1 MDNIDQLLEH
11 NYEQLDLLKRELTKL
26 SEIKNRIDELIGSN
40 DKLPVLFSESLLKVI
55 ETSKEY
61 STLIDNSVN
70 LYLKVNNELITN
82 SISEFSKKIIG
93 LESEINR
100 LIAVDF
106 NALFKEIETNFFDN
120 SNKEFEKIIEKIE
133 AKIKNFQYKIDD
145 LGKEI
150 TRLSKIDLEE
160 HLNKHQN
167 KLSEIFIA
175 INGINTIIANISQNI
190 NTLIQKFGEFE
201 QTLSKNQTEINSNFV
216 SLNDKNES
224 IKNSILEKIEKTEK
238 ITDSIVAQNEVLMK
252 EIQFIKKVLFA
263 VCFLVVVSV
272 VLNKFW
278 N

>member
-11 NYEQLDLLKRELTKL
+11 NYEQLDSLKKELTKL

-40 DKLPVLFSESLLKVI
+40 DKLPVLFSESLLKVV

-82 SISEFSKKIIG
+82 SISEFSKKIID

-106 NALFKEIETNFFDN
+106 NSLFKEIEIKFFDN

-133 AKIKNFQYKIDD
+133 AKIKNFQYKIED
-145 LGKEI
+145 LTVEI

-160 HLNKHQN
+160 HFNKHQN

-175 INGINTIIANISQNI
+175 INGINTIFANISQNI
-190 NTLIQKFGEFE
+190 NSLIQKFGEFD

-238 ITDSIVAQNEVLMK
+238 ITNSIVIQNEALKK

-272 VLNKFW
+272 LLNKFW
-278 N
+278 K